1 MRVWKYNIV
10 LMLGGVLIALLLCEV
25 VLRMAG
31 FSYLSLY
38 QYDSDLGAA
47 LRPEAEGWAKKEGEA
62 YIKISSA
69 GLRDREHAQA
79 KPPRTLRIA
88 VLGDSYAEA
97 LQVPMENAF
106 WSILENKLKACP
118 ALAGREPEVINF
130 GVSGYGTAQELIMLR
145 HRVWLYAP
153 DIVLLA
159 FLTGNDVRNNSRI
172 LEQDNR
178 RPYFVLS
185 DGRLVP
191 DMTFRESLG
200 FRLRLTEL
208 GRWMYWL
215 RYSSR
220 ILQVFDEAIRIVT
233 VRNAQVDSISARS
246 HSVNAA
252 DQADLVPGV
261 RPWDE
266 YAEAGLDAIVYREP
280 VDPVWKEAWEVTE
293 ELILL
298 MRDEV
303 REKGANFLVV
313 TLSNGP
319 QVHPDPAVREAF
331 ERHLG
336 VSHLFYP
343 DFRIRSLGERAGFA
357 VLNLAP
363 HLQTYAEED
372 RVFLHGFEK
381 SGLGKGHWNSEG
393 HRLAGTLM
401 AQKLCGDLLRK
412 TSSSL

>member
-1 MRVWKYNIV
+1 M
-10 LMLGGVLIALLLCEV
+10 
-25 VLRMAG
+25 
-31 FSYLSLY
+31 Y

-106 WSILENKLKACP
+106 WSILENQLKACP

-159 FLTGNDVRNNSRI
+159 FLTANDVQNNSRI
-172 LEQDNR
+172 LQQDNNDR

-185 DGRLVP
+185 NGRLVP
-191 DMTFRESLG
+191 DITFRESLG

-252 DQADLVPGV
+252 DQADLAPGV
-261 RPWDE
+261 RPWDG
-266 YAEAGLDAIVYREP
+266 YAEAGLDTRVYREP
-280 VDPVWKEAWEVTE
+280 FDPVWKEAWEVTE

-319 QVHPDPAVREAF
+319 QVHPDPAVRQAF

-363 HLQTYAEED
+363 HFQTYAEED
-372 RVFLHGFEK
+372 RVFLHGFEN